1 LDEPGLKTELQ
12 DTPLC
17 LRGSFFTQF
26 IEKFPDLGHA
36 HVLLV
41 LRLVGLECFSD
52 IGAIEVLHATIRR
65 RLLAGSHNTHTMKFE
80 EVGCDWVGLMAQQHQ
95 KHVPKQPVPRA
106 AAQGRRKQ
114 RAVGGFR
121 AYIHQQCKAGRS
133 FDEMPLFAAEW
144 HAMSLEEKDVLR
156 RLGADATRRRREGR
170 PGLGPSK
177 KAIEREAKQ
186 RRCFSEAICFEFSLV
201 WYRVVQCVSLLNSHW
216 PKPYVL
222 TLLGLRSTILMVS
235 VSREGFMLLD
245 ELFVVE
251 HAGGHSLAN
260 LACVIVNALCAEV

>member
-1 LDEPGLKTELQ
+1 
-12 DTPLC
+12 
-17 LRGSFFTQF
+17 
-26 IEKFPDLGHA
+26 
-36 HVLLV
+36 
-41 LRLVGLECFSD
+41 
-52 IGAIEVLHATIRR
+52 
-65 RLLAGSHNTHTMKFE
+65 
-80 EVGCDWVGLMAQQHQ
+80 
-95 KHVPKQPVPRA
+95 
-106 AAQGRRKQ
+106 
-114 RAVGGFR
+114 
-121 AYIHQQCKAGRS
+121 
-133 FDEMPLFAAEW
+133 
-144 HAMSLEEKDVLR
+144 MSLEEKDVLR

-186 RRCFSEAICFEFSLV
+186 RRCLSEAICFEFSLV
-201 WYRVVQCVSLLNSHW
+201 WYSVVPRVSLLNSHW